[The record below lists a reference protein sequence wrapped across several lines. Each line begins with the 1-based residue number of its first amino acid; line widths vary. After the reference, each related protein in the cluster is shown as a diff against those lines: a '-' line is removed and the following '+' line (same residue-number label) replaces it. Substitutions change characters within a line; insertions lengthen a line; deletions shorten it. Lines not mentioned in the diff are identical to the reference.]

1 MSKGLINQRLKFLI
15 EKLSPSVRAFSEAIG
30 DSSSNTNNYIGSRQT
45 EPKPEYLAKVVN
57 HFREVNAH
65 WLLTGDGEPFKEG
78 SAPTQ
83 NQTNIS
89 GKKSTVAVAGTN
101 NGTATTNN
109 YNLED
114 CQRDRDILRAERD
127 SLLVQVELLNGQLQ
141 MQKTIIEGKDQM
153 LDLLKGGFNR
163 PN

>member
-1 MSKGLINQRLKFLI
+1 MQESTINQRLKFLI
-15 EKLSPSVRAFSEAIG
+15 ETLSVSVRAFSESIG
-30 DSSSNTNNYIGSRQT
+30 ESTGNTNNYIGSRQLA
-45 EPKPEYLAKVVN
+45 PKHEYLAKVLT
-57 HFREVNAH
+57 HFSDVNAH
-65 WLLTGDGEPFKEG
+65 WLLTGIGEPFKEG
-78 SAPTQ
+78 STPTQ

-89 GKKSTVAVAGTN
+89 GKKNNVAVTGGHGKTIQ
-101 NGTATTNN
+101 NN
-109 YNLED
+109 YTLAD
-114 CQRDRDILRAERD
+114 CEKERDSLRAERD